1 MENKKRGF
9 VGIAFFEPKDKENV
23 GTVFRNAHCF
33 GADFICAINSRT
45 SYKQSSNT
53 TSAER
58 HVPVFNYKD
67 IDDFMAHI
75 PLGCDVIAV
84 EVDGEDI
91 KDFKH
96 PERVIYLFGGEDRTL
111 PEIGVKRV
119 SIDTDYCLN
128 MATTS
133 AVILYDRQTK
143 ETK

>member
-1 MENKKRGF
+1 MKKRGF

-33 GADFICAINSRT
+33 DADFICAINSRV

-58 HVPVFNYKD
+58 HIPVFNFKD
-67 IDDFMAHI
+67 IEDFLKHI
-75 PLGCDVIAV
+75 PLGCEVVSV

-111 PEIGVKRV
+111 PDIGTKRL
-119 SIDTDYCLN
+119 SINTNYCLN

-133 AVILYDRQTK
+133 AVILYDRQQKSITN
-143 ETK
+143 